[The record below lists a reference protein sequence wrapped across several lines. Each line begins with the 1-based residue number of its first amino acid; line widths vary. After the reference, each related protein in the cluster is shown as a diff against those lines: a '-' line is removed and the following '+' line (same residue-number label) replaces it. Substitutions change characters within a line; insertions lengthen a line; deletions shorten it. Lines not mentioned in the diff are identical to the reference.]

1 MFRHSF
7 VFIILVFP
15 YIGTY
20 HHQPSTLSTS
30 FSLIFLPI
38 FFFFLIFFIL
48 VYLVLSSLTE
58 CSYFINFFVFHSR
71 SFAQKSVSL
80 FFVNSCRSLR
90 FKSSDNSTSF
100 KTFLIEIFFRKII
113 SPHFTFFYP
122 KPFLMNHLTKKNKW
136 VEYCGW
142 KNTLSF

>member
-38 FFFFLIFFIL
+38 FFFLIFFIL

-90 FKSSDNSTSF
+90 FKSSVNSTSF

-113 SPHFTFFYP
+113 SPHFTFFIR
-122 KPFLMNHLTKKNKW
+122 NH
-136 VEYCGW
+136 
-142 KNTLSF
+142 F